1 MASGV
6 CAVLITLAVLLVSF
20 STYMLQFRM
29 GMKKHTGDN
38 FLYRIAG
45 TSPLCGQYPGRVNAA
60 TAGLGWIKRQLALH

>member
-1 MASGV
+1 
-6 CAVLITLAVLLVSF
+6 
-20 STYMLQFRM
+20 MLQFRM

-60 TAGLGWIKRQLALH
+60 TAGFGWIYKEAARFLIIKIVCLGLRKLKS